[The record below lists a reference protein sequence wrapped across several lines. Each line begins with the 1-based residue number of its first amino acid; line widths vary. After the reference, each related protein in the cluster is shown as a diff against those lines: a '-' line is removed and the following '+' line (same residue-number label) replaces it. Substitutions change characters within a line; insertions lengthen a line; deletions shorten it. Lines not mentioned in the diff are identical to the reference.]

1 MQLNDT
7 WMTFKLTGAR
17 IMEKV
22 ILNYKGEQ
30 HELTTD
36 KVPEIGTSNVSAMQ
50 VGQTILSSIPGCLPR
65 I

>member
-36 KVPEIGTSNVSAMQ
+36 KVPEIGTSKMRALLRSEEHTSELQ
-50 VGQTILSSIPGCLPR
+50 SH
-65 I
+65 